1 MAVAIAGW
9 ALPASAV
16 YYVSHW
22 DFSSD
27 PLGEFDYTG
36 HNDLVNE
43 GNVPIVDGSAAFDGT
58 VKSLVT
64 RHEVGVKS
72 NQPYTIE
79 CFALAEPDCEVK
91 ITGRV
96 LDPSEFMT
104 KRSSPPGV
112 TITIR

>member
-43 GNVPIVDGSAAFDGT
+43 GNVPIVDGAAVVAYRLSEGLLEVPLEVVLILPRRIRTASPARQQDRPWPPR
-58 VKSLVT
+58 LV
-64 RHEVGVKS
+64 R
-72 NQPYTIE
+72 
-79 CFALAEPDCEVK
+79 
-91 ITGRV
+91 
-96 LDPSEFMT
+96 
-104 KRSSPPGV
+104 RSG
-112 TITIR
+112 